1 MRDIFDLE
9 KHTRID
15 REQSYIRSYP
25 HLLAWFAERERIG
38 GADVTCA
45 ALMVYGWM
53 PTILELHGTDGFGV
67 DDAAVLLNAARSEGC
82 LNDQAIAQLAG
93 LVNRSVVGASKLL
106 HFLCPDAFAIWDS
119 RIYRFL
125 YQTAPHQ
132 YRVNNVREYQH
143 YLELLRNLQRDAR
156 FPTFHASINEKMGY
170 PVSALRA
177 IEIVMFQNAVL
188 SEMPAALGDL

>member
-1 MRDIFDLE
+1 MRDIFELE
-9 KHTRID
+9 KRTRID

-25 HLLAWFAERERIG
+25 YLLAWFAERELLT

-45 ALMVYGWM
+45 AHMVYGWM
-53 PTILELHGTDGFGV
+53 PTILELHATDGVGV
-67 DDAAVLLNAARSEGC
+67 DDAAALLNTARTEGC
-82 LNDQAIAQLAG
+82 LNDHAIAQLAG

-106 HFLCPDAFAIWDS
+106 HFLSPDAFAIWDS

-125 YQTAPHQ
+125 HQKAPHQ

-156 FPTFHASINEKMGY
+156 FPAFHAAINEKTGY